1 MEMEPPD
8 ILNYLEA
15 TAASLQ
21 WDGSPIEILLIG
33 GAAGMLIGQLPAHRV
48 TQDCD
53 IMHLC
58 PKEAQQAVLDAAAHV
73 AVENGL
79 PKTWLNTQ
87 AMDLNVLPDGWPS
100 TPSAGWIC

>member
-21 WDGSPIEILLIG
+21 WDGSPIEIL
-33 GAAGMLIGQLPAHRV
+33 LIGQLPAHRV